1 MNNPRQVCKLF
12 QFLGDMMVCAK
23 DGHLWNKYLLCRAKL
38 KKVKTTSAQR
48 AGLQVEL
55 KYRTFA
61 NITVAIV
68 VDGAHALE
76 VVQAWVQN

>member
-1 MNNPRQVCKLF
+1 MYGQIKKGKNNICTT
-12 QFLGDMMVCAK
+12 C
-23 DGHLWNKYLLCRAKL
+23 NKR
-38 KKVKTTSAQR
+38 R
-48 AGLQVEL
+48 GLQAEL